1 LESFLWGFILPKSN
15 LYGLKNVDYARSG
28 QEVKILVDN
37 ASISQSVIFSGTD
50 YYGDTYHFTE
60 QGLRYITD
68 SRSARPTQNFVLN
81 YLDKIPIILKTPLI
95 IGINTEKTENYLYF
109 RKIAIKEF
117 HYKKRLFVVILKKS
131 NINVVWNFYWL
142 SQNKVPQKTEI
153 LFRTRGSAKY
163 LG

>member
-1 LESFLWGFILPKSN
+1 MPKSN

-28 QEVKILVDN
+28 QEIKILVDN
-37 ASISQSVIFSGTD
+37 ASILQTVIFSGTD

-81 YLDKIPIILKTPLI
+81 YFDKIPIILKTPLI
-95 IGINTEKTENYLYF
+95 IGTNIEKPENHLYF
-109 RKIAIKEF
+109 GEIAIKEF
-117 HYKKRLFVVILKKS
+117 RHKKRLFVVILKKS
-131 NINVVWNFYWL
+131 NLNVVWNFYWL
-142 SQNKVPQKTEI
+142 SQNKVPHKTEI
-153 LFRTRGSAKY
+153 LFRTKSSAKY